1 MRPLAGVLLGI
12 LLHVPALASHPAAP
26 APAADAAAPRIV
38 EEKIT
43 LPLFGA
49 TTVYRPEE
57 DRRIRGVILF
67 LSGDGGWNLGVVDMA
82 RRSAGE
88 ALVVGLSMPA
98 WRKAVEKD
106 AKRCWFP
113 AGDLESTA
121 QAIEKRYRL
130 PRYVKPV
137 VVGYSSGATAVFA
150 ALAQGPAETFAGGV
164 SLGFCPDLEVARPVC
179 ARGSWEPSYEPK
191 KKRSLLPP
199 RPDLAPRADG
209 VARWTA
215 LQGTVDKVCDPT
227 TVDRFVSRI
236 AAARV
241 VPLPKVGHGFSVT
254 ARWGAAYDAAVA
266 DLLEKTAAYDAA
278 AREPSRTPPEQSPEA
293 IRQRLDPLD
302 LPLEI
307 IWPERARSAIIF
319 FSGDGGWAE
328 LDQEVAAA
336 LAARGVA
343 VVGWNSLRYFWSAR
357 TPEES
362 RADLSRLVEAL
373 PEEVTLFLGGYSFGA
388 EVTPVLMAPDGA
400 DPPAAPGPL
409 SRIAG
414 LVLLA
419 PGPHASFEVSP
430 LDWFRSQEPPIGPL
444 VSQAIEAGH
453 GRPVLCLE
461 PDSGDDS
468 GCPKKALPGLRK
480 EVLPGGHH
488 FAGRFDA
495 LAEKILGFLT
505 AVGEISKAQPGGA

>member
-1 MRPLAGVLLGI
+1 MRPLVGLLLGI
-12 LLHVPALASHPAAP
+12 LLCAPALA
-26 APAADAAAPRIV
+26 ADPTAPRIV
-38 EEKIT
+38 EDRIT

-49 TTVYRPEE
+49 TTVYRPEPA
-57 DRRIRGVILF
+57 RRIRGVILF
-67 LSGDGGWNLGVVDMA
+67 ISGDGGWNLGVVDMA
-82 RRSAGE
+82 RRAATE

-98 WRKAVEKD
+98 WRKAAERD
-106 AKRCWFP
+106 PGRCWFP

-130 PRYVKPV
+130 PQYVKPIV
-137 VVGYSSGATAVFA
+137 IGYSSGATAVYA
-150 ALAQGPAETFAGGV
+150 ALAQGPAETFAGGI
-164 SLGFCPDLEVARPVC
+164 SLGFCPDLEVARPIC

-199 RPDLAPRADG
+199 RSDLAPRAG
-209 VARWTA
+209 GAARWTA
-215 LQGTVDKVCDPT
+215 LQGTIDRVCDPAA
-227 TVDRFVSRI
+227 VERFVSRI
-236 AAARV
+236 PAARV
-241 VPLPKVGHGFSVT
+241 VPLPKVGHGFSVA

-266 DLLEKTAAYDAA
+266 DLLEKAGAYDPI
-278 AREPSRTPPEQSPEA
+278 AREPSRTPPERSPET
-293 IRQRLDPLD
+293 IRRRLDPLG

-307 IWPERARSAIIF
+307 VWPEGARSTIIF

-328 LDQEVAAA
+328 LDQEVASA

-343 VVGWNSLRYFWSAR
+343 VVGWNSLRYFWSAK

-362 RADLSRLVEAL
+362 RADLGRLVEAL
-373 PEEVTLFLGGYSFGA
+373 PEGVALFLGGYSFGA
-388 EVTPVLMAPDGA
+388 EVAPVLLEPGAA
-400 DPPAAPGPL
+400 DPPAAGGPL

-419 PGPHASFEVSP
+419 PGLHASFEVSP
-430 LDWFRSQEPPIGPL
+430 LDWFRSREPPTGPL
-444 VSQAIEAGH
+444 VPQAIEAGH

-468 GCPKKALPGLRK
+468 GCPKKPLPGLRK
-480 EVLPGGHH
+480 EVVPGGHH

-495 LAEKILGFLT
+495 LAEKILGFVT
-505 AVGEISKAQPGGA
+505 AVGGPA